1 MTLSADYTHGN
12 YNVTVSG
19 YYNNIRNKITTGV
32 PYYRPDDPTELY
44 LDYVNLNRFTV
55 WGGEITLQ
63 GKWKNGLGARV
74 SYAYTDEHQARDKGG
89 NNVANQYIPARKHS
103 LTCRLDWGKEFS
115 KVYTLNVSVNG
126 RVLSSVKNVEYRD
139 YYDISK
145 GTVTVN
151 YPAYTLWKLSVS
163 QRFTRYVTLNL
174 AVDNIFNYKPKYY
187 YLNCPLT
194 DGAALQVG
202 LAFDIY

>member
-1 MTLSADYTHGN
+1 M
-12 YNVTVSG
+12 
-19 YYNNIRNKITTGV
+19 
-32 PYYRPDDPTELY
+32 RPLWH
-44 LDYVNLNRFTV
+44 R
-55 WGGEITLQ
+55 LQ
-63 GKWKNGLGARV
+63 IECLV
-74 SYAYTDEHQARDKGG
+74 SYAYTDEHQAQDKGG

-115 KVYTLNVSVNG
+115 KVYTLNVSLNG
-126 RVLSSVKNVEYRD
+126 RVLSGVKNVEYRD

-174 AVDNIFNYKPKYY
+174 AVDNIFTAASFHQAAGEFVNDDDFAV
-187 YLNCPLT
+187 LNDIVLIFNEQCV
-194 DGAALQVG
+194 GAKCCIQVVQ
-202 LAFDIY
+202 